1 MIRITARNTSCTLV
15 RVLDYTVISVMSI
28 SAEVTLNSISAVLRY
43 YMMIFLTLVA
53 SHNVIFLRVNINIVI
68 LII

>member
-1 MIRITARNTSCTLV
+1 
-15 RVLDYTVISVMSI
+15 MST

-43 YMMIFLTLVA
+43 YIIILLTLKVSYNMTFLTVVI
-53 SHNVIFLRVNINIVI
+53 NVVI